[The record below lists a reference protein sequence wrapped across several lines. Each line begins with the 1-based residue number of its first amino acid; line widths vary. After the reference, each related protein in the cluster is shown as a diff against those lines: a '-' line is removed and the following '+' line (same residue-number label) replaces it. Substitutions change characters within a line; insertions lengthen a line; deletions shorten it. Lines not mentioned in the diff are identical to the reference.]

1 MPRRNLSILFVVMLA
16 SVLCYQR
23 VQKTPYGR
31 VFADALG
38 RISGTS
44 LEPVAEPQLFEG
56 AMDGMLRQLDE
67 HSAYFPP
74 NEVKG
79 FDESLNLQFA
89 GVGIEIDVDPATRE
103 LRVLSPLADS
113 PASRAGILAGDLI
126 LRIDGTPT
134 LGMSRDD
141 ASNLLR
147 GEAGKPVTLL
157 IRHENANSPEEV
169 ALVREVI
176 QIQSVL
182 GDTRDAEGHWRFLL
196 EGRDRIGYV
205 RISGFTDKTVDE
217 LGQAIASLK
226 SEGMRGLVLDLRDNP
241 GGYLDAGIGVCNLF
255 VKSGAIVSTRRRDGR
270 VSKSYSADGRAPFTD
285 FPIAVLVNQQTASA
299 AEIVAACLQDD
310 GRAAVVGQRTYGKG
324 TVQEVIYLEQDC
336 GAMKLTT
343 ASYWRPSG
351 KNIHRLKNA
360 TAKDAWGVSPDDGC
374 KIALDNDEFARWQA
388 WRADRDLPGAERGGQ
403 PNAENKK
410 PEKPFVDRQ
419 LARAVEWVEEK
430 LRSEGTVKEPRIN
443 ANECE

>member
-1 MPRRNLSILFVVMLA
+1 MPRRNLFILFVVTLA

-31 VFADALG
+31 VFADALA
-38 RISGTS
+38 RISDTS
-44 LEPVAEPQLFEG
+44 LEPVKEPQLFEG
-56 AMDGMLRQLDE
+56 AMDGMLHQLDE
-67 HSAYFPP
+67 HSVYFPP
-74 NEVKG
+74 DEVEG

-89 GVGIEIDVDPATRE
+89 GIGIKIDVDRETRQ
-103 LRVLSPLADS
+103 LRVLSPLADT
-113 PASRAGILAGDLI
+113 PASRAGIVAGDLI
-126 LRIDGTPT
+126 LGIDGATT
-134 LGMSRDD
+134 VGMSRGY

-147 GEAGKPVTLL
+147 GEAGKPVVLL
-157 IRHENANSPEEV
+157 IRHEHADAPKEIT
-169 ALVREVI
+169 LVREVI

-182 GDTRDAEGHWRFLL
+182 GDTQDAEGHWNFFL

-205 RISGFTDKTVDE
+205 RVSSFTDKTVDE
-217 LGQAIASLK
+217 LRQAVARLQ

-270 VSKSYSADGRAPFTD
+270 VSKSYSADGLAPFTD
-285 FPIAVLVNQQTASA
+285 FPIAVLVNQETASA
-299 AEIVAACLQDD
+299 AEIVAACLQDNR
-310 GRAAVVGQRTYGKG
+310 RAAVVGQRTYGKG

-360 TAKDAWGVSPDDGC
+360 TANDAWGVSPDDGC
-374 KIALDNDEFARWQA
+374 KIALDDDEFARWQA
-388 WRADRDLPGAERGGQ
+388 WRADRDLPAAEKAEK

-410 PEKPFVDRQ
+410 SEKPFVDRQ
-419 LARAVEWVEEK
+419 LARAVERVEKK
-430 LRSEGTVKEPRIN
+430 LRSERTEPRMN
-443 ANECE
+443 ANERK